1 MNKCFKKALGL
12 CSAGLFLLANTPEA
26 QSMDAKSLFPKGIIP
41 EGVAFPSGACEDTEL
56 TKSNLTTFYPDIC
69 THSTTCLL
77 IPPHVRD
84 LGPYLCANLDH
95 GEYLFPQLQHV
106 IFLHDSRKH
115 PKILEEKDPETTKS
129 VWVVKYDDGCER
141 CFLSQTSA
149 QNEFK
154 QWLRSSYKRIGAGAF
169 YNSPLR
175 QINVF
180 DVAKGMLNLQKL
192 IEDHARLGKSVAF
205 SLVSSIGAQ
214 AFFGCKNLKEKLLLE
229 APFIGRSAFERSGI
243 KEVTLLSVDTVDV
256 VVDGSSVWNRR
267 LDPVLEPRAFALTP
281 HLKSLD
287 ASRTTLR
294 RLPQGLCY
302 GSALDNVCPP
312 KTLVTIE
319 DQAFYGCQHLENFD
333 FVDCTDLEVLGSDSF
348 ARTNLH
354 EILMGPSLHF
364 MGHGAF
370 SYIPNPVLFMLHWA
384 SRGVT
389 LESGVFEGTVPSGT
403 ASFYIPSQAQI
414 SVQPG
419 AFGPLGFPQWEDE
432 AEAVGWR
439 IRTEDGPI
447 MPISLFFVG
456 PNKRIMDS
464 YGNFAGYAHD
474 H

>member
-1 MNKCFKKALGL
+1 MNKYFKKALGL
-12 CSAGLFLLANTPEA
+12 CSAGLSFLMTPPEA
-26 QSMDAKSLFPKGIIP
+26 RAVDAKSLFADGVIP

-56 TKSNLTTFYPDIC
+56 TKSNLMKFYPDIS
-69 THSTTCLL
+69 TYGTTCLL

-84 LGPYLCANLDH
+84 LGPYLCANLNRGD
-95 GEYLFPQLQHV
+95 YLFPQLQHV

-115 PKILEEKDPETTKS
+115 PKIFEEKDPETTKS

-149 QNEFK
+149 QNDFK
-154 QWLRSSYKRIGAGAF
+154 QWLRSTYKRIGTGAF

-180 DVAKGMLNLQKL
+180 DVAKGMLDLQKL
-192 IEDHARLGKSVAF
+192 MEDHDRLGKSVAF

-229 APFIGRSAFERSGI
+229 APFIGRSAFEQSGI
-243 KEVTLLSVDTVDV
+243 EEVTLLSTDVVDV
-256 VVDGSSVWNRR
+256 VVDGKDWIRR

-281 HLKSLD
+281 YLKSLD
-287 ASRTTLR
+287 ATRTTLK

-302 GSALDNVCPP
+302 GSVLDDVLLPR
-312 KTLVTIE
+312 TLVAIE
-319 DQAFYGCQHLENFD
+319 DQAFQDCRHLERFNFH
-333 FVDCTDLEVLGSDSF
+333 DCPELEVLGRESF
-348 ARTNLH
+348 ARTDLH

-403 ASFYIPSQAQI
+403 ASFYIPSRAQI

-456 PNKRIMDS
+456 PNKRMMDS